1 MALGN
6 VCNALTRAWT
16 SAKPSPCGPF
26 RRLATIQFPFRSSR
40 IGRLRLVTNS
50 LRQRYHLP
58 FVVSMALRLDAGSER
73 QLHKEAATFPLF

>member
-40 IGRLRLVTNS
+40 IGRLRLVTNG